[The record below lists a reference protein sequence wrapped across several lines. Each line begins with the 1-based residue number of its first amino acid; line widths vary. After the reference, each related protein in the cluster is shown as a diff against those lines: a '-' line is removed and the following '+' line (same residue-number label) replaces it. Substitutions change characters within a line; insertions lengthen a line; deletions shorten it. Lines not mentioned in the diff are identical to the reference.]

1 MTISVEGLNALSAER
16 ASELFRACCGA
27 SRWVAAMVSRR
38 PYFSRDAVF
47 RAADDEWQS
56 MDEVDWLEAFSHHPR
71 IGESTSAA
79 GSDATA
85 RGWSASEQGGVAS
98 APEETRIGLARLNH
112 DYETRFG
119 FIYIVCATGRSATE
133 LLELARAR
141 MQNDRDTELR
151 GAAEEQRKI
160 TRLRL
165 EKLLD
170 TGAAA

>member
-27 SRWVAAMVSRR
+27 SRWVSAMASRR
-38 PYFSRDAVF
+38 PFFSRDAVL
-47 RAADDEWQS
+47 RAADNEWAA
-56 MDEVDWLEAFSHHPR
+56 MGEADWLEAFSPHPR
-71 IGESTSAA
+71 IGESASAS
-79 GSDATA
+79 GSGAAA
-85 RGWSASEQGGVAS
+85 RGWSASEQAGVAS
-98 APEETRIGLARLNH
+98 AGEETRIGLARLNH

-119 FIYIVCATGRSATE
+119 FIYIVCATGRSAAE
-133 LLELARAR
+133 LLELARTR
-141 MQNDRDTELR
+141 MDNDRETELHI
-151 GAAEEQRKI
+151 AADEQRKI